1 MPRLQGDIGIP
12 RVEDESLSKEVAS
25 ERSAGIWVALVIYV
39 LGGVYMLAFWVLD
52 PSAYYLALFGIVSL
66 LIGLTLFRVSRWA
79 WWLGLFSFPIFFVE
93 VAYALLTSVNFVGWY
108 PDLATGAFNASM
120 IVYLV
125 FLCLGFLLLI
135 DRRNVLRSD
144 NLLDSLSK
152 PLSKSATTTK
162 SQQK

>member
-1 MPRLQGDIGIP
+1 M
-12 RVEDESLSKEVAS
+12 SN
-25 ERSAGIWVALVIYV
+25 ERTAGVWVALVIYV
-39 LGGVYMLAFWVLD
+39 LCGVYMLAFWGFDLT
-52 PSAYYLALFGIVSL
+52 AYYLGLLGIVSL
-66 LIGLTLFRVSRWA
+66 LIGVALFRVSRWA
-79 WWLGLFSFPIFFVE
+79 WWLGLFSFPIYLVE

-144 NLLDSLSK
+144 NILDFLSK
-152 PLSKSATTTK
+152 PLSSKSATSAK

>member
-1 MPRLQGDIGIP
+1 M
-12 RVEDESLSKEVAS
+12 SN
-25 ERSAGIWVALVIYV
+25 ERTAGVWVALVIYV
-39 LGGVYMLAFWVLD
+39 LGGVYMLAFWAFDLT
-52 PSAYYLALFGIVSL
+52 AYYLGLLGIVSL
-66 LIGLTLFRVSRWA
+66 LIGVALFRVSRWA
-79 WWLGLFSFPIFFVE
+79 WWLGLFSFPIYLVE

-144 NLLDSLSK
+144 NILDFLSK
-152 PLSKSATTTK
+152 PLSSKSATSAK

>member
-1 MPRLQGDIGIP
+1 
-12 RVEDESLSKEVAS
+12 VSN
-25 ERSAGIWVALVIYV
+25 ERTAGVWVALVIYV
-39 LGGVYMLAFWVLD
+39 LGGVYMLAFWAFDLT
-52 PSAYYLALFGIVSL
+52 AYYLGLLGIVSL
-66 LIGLTLFRVSRWA
+66 LIGVALFRVSRWA
-79 WWLGLFSFPIFFVE
+79 WWLGLFSFPIYLVE

-144 NLLDSLSK
+144 NILDFLSK
-152 PLSKSATTTK
+152 PLSSKSATSAK